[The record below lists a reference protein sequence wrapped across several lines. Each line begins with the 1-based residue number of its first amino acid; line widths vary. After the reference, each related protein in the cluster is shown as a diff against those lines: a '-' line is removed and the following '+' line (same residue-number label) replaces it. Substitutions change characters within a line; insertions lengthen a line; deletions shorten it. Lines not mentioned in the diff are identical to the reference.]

1 MTGDHIEEMVDL
13 LLVVHG
19 DLCVARVT
27 ANRMIT
33 ILSTT
38 ATRLFSAAAFLCL
51 NWEGHPLRGVN
62 SAVDD
67 KHGSV
72 LSLVELVSLAV
83 QAEN

>member
-1 MTGDHIEEMVDL
+1 MTGDHIEEVVDL

-33 ILSTT
+33 ILTT
-38 ATRLFSAAAFLCL
+38 ATSRLLRATAFLSL
-51 NWEGHPLRGVN
+51 QWEGHPLGGVYT
-62 SAVDD
+62 AVDD